1 MIKNNYLVSES
12 SMAKKFVLFI
22 GIAIMMANLWSCE
35 NTGVV
40 GEDNIEDSDSDRVV
54 DSEHD
59 SDQDECP
66 DDPDK
71 TKPGECGCG
80 IPEGECNDDPGK
92 PIIDFVQPNS
102 STVSSNLAVVVEASH
117 PDGSI
122 AEVSLYIDDTL
133 ISTKTQQP
141 YEWNTVDSGQ
151 DDASLM
157 KLEPGFYTL
166 RAEATDDKGA
176 TTTVSRTVRAK
187 PDFPDHEPY
196 HYGYDSAHVTVYL
209 FDFADTSVQMDESE
223 MEVIHEQVADFYRI
237 CSNGKF
243 EMTFSI
249 YPETFVLD
257 EDLDYYMD
265 EEDGFGRWTDGYEGK
280 LAEIGVDPDNPGP
293 GEIIIITG
301 PKIRYS
307 SAADPPLAK
316 IYDEDYDYDCVRH
329 ELGHCFGLRHAQ
341 GLEGGNEIVGVED
354 YDNEHH
360 NYGDVYDV
368 MGEGDY
374 DEHFN
379 LVYKDYFGWIDARE
393 VKHVVSTGTYRLY
406 THDQDKRSGNT
417 IGLTLQSGNSKYTYW
432 IEFRTNGPYVTKEGV
447 QVHLAG
453 YMSNTPDKEYYSR
466 AYTDIISYLLDMTPN
481 SQDNDSWHANDFTDA
496 ELLLGETF
504 EEPDGAFTIKP
515 VTVSQNVD
523 DEMAW
528 IDVQITLPSSH
539 PPSERP

>member
-1 MIKNNYLVSES
+1 MQMIKNNYLVSES
-12 SMAKKFVLFI
+12 SIANKFVLFI

-40 GEDNIEDSDSDRVV
+40 GEGNIEDSDSDRVV
-54 DSEHD
+54 DSESD

-71 TKPGECGCG
+71 TKEGECGCG
-80 IPEGECNDDPGK
+80 IPEGECNDDSGK

-122 AEVSLYIDDTL
+122 AEVSLYIDDIL

-166 RAEATDDKGA
+166 RAEATDEYGVIA
-176 TTTVSRTVRAK
+176 TVSRTVRAK
-187 PDFPDHEPY
+187 ADIPGYVPY
-196 HYGYDSAHVTVYL
+196 HYGYNSAHVTTYR
-209 FDFADTSVQMDESE
+209 FDFEGSSVQVDESD
-223 MEVIHEQVADFYRI
+223 MEDIHEQVADFYRI
-237 CSNGKF
+237 CSDGKF

-249 YPETFVLD
+249 YPETLSLPRTLEHYNDNFHDWVG
-257 EDLDYYMD
+257 DY
-265 EEDGFGRWTDGYEGK
+265 EEK
-280 LAEIGVDPDNPGP
+280 LKSIGVDPANPGP
-293 GEIIIITG
+293 AEVIIVTA
-301 PKIRYS
+301 PKFRYS
-307 SAADPPLAK
+307 SAADPSLAK
-316 IYDEDYDYDCVRH
+316 IYDEDYDYDAIRH

-360 NYGDVYDV
+360 DYGDVYDV

-453 YMSNTPDKEYYSR
+453 YMSNTPDKEYYRR

-515 VTVSQNVD
+515 VKVSKNVD

-528 IDVQITLPSSH
+528 IDVQITFP
-539 PPSERP
+539 